1 VLSWNP
7 RFNVS
12 LINFYQLFALRLAGG
27 CLSAGIKIVFL
38 LFCPTFFV
46 QPVASQAQERTRLPT
61 SKAVIKPTPGT
72 PQRTNGFPETI
83 ALSPDGRYAALLND
97 GFGTAE
103 SGMKQSIAILDLK
116 TNQVTDFPEERLGED
131 AHQSYFLGLAF
142 SSDSSH
148 LYASVGSIS
157 DPTGEHTGNTGNGI
171 AVYRFEQGKVAPD
184 RFIKIALQPV
194 PAGTHVGRGLGKL
207 PPSRAIPYPAGL
219 AVISGTS
226 GQKDQLLVANNLSDD
241 VILLDSESGKEL
253 AQFDLSTHRSMPS
266 SFPYTV
272 VATRDGQRAWC
283 SLWNASQV
291 AELDVA
297 RKTVVRRIP
306 LLVPKSPVAPGSH
319 PTAMLLSPDE
329 KVLYVALAN
338 ADSVAAI
345 DASTGKVRAFFSTH
359 LAKQE
364 FSGNETDAL
373 AQSKDGNRLF
383 AASAATDS
391 VAVFDTSTLAEG
403 HGHNGAQLPAMGFI
417 PTEWYTLAVAVADN
431 DLLIATGKGLGTG
444 ANSADISKLP
454 SKRKRLHPYIPTLLH
469 GSIARINLKEI
480 EKNLSAFTRVAQEQ
494 MQLLADPTA
503 LPFRDGANPIHHVI
517 YIIKENRTYDQ
528 IFGDLKVGNGDP
540 SLTLYGADITP
551 NEHKL
556 ALQFGV
562 LDHFYDSGEVS
573 GDGHMWSTAAI
584 AGDYNEKT
592 WQIAYR
598 SRERT
603 YDFEGMVADEY
614 PLEHDEPDVNEPGTG
629 YLWGNVARHGLSYRH
644 YGEFVA
650 SEWCGDKFTSDASP
664 TEGTPSPEGGPCAHN
679 VIKQGEPLPAGV
691 GEANAK
697 PSPYPWAIPVLR
709 RDVATKPELRGHF
722 DPHFADFKIDY
733 PDQLRADEFLREF
746 DGFVRARKANAK
758 AQELPNYVLV
768 RLPNDHTG
776 GTRPGFPTPSA
787 SVADN
792 DLAVGRVVD
801 AVSHSPYWEDTA
813 IFIVEDDAQDGA
825 DHVDAHRSIALV
837 ISKYAP
843 GSTEHPYVE
852 HGFFTTVSL
861 IRTIEALLG
870 LPPMNHNDA
879 YAPIMSSLFSGTATQ
894 QRFEADYSNLRNGLI
909 FKTNAPNAAGAKASA
924 AMNWRHADEANN
936 EVLNSILWRDRKG
949 DAPMPPSQHTIFPAA
964 SGQK

>member
-1 VLSWNP
+1 
-7 RFNVS
+7 
-12 LINFYQLFALRLAGG
+12 
-27 CLSAGIKIVFL
+27 LSAGMKIIFL
-38 LFCPTFFV
+38 LLCPILFV
-46 QPVASQAQERTRLPT
+46 ELGTSQEQERTRLAS
-61 SKAVIKPTPGT
+61 SKTVIKPTPGT
-72 PQRTNGFPETI
+72 PQRTNGFPETL
-83 ALSPDGRYAALLND
+83 ALSPDGRYAALLNN

-103 SGMKQSIAILDLK
+103 SGMKQSIAILELQ
-116 TNQVTDFPEERLGED
+116 TNQVTDFPEDRLGED

-142 SSDSSH
+142 SSDGTR
-148 LYASVGSIS
+148 LYASMGSLS
-157 DPTGEHTGNTGNGI
+157 DPTGEHAGNTGNGI
-171 AVYRFEQGKVAPD
+171 AVYRFEQGKLAPD
-184 RFIKIALQPV
+184 RFLKISLQPV
-194 PAGTHVGRGLGKL
+194 PAGTHVARGLGNL

-219 AVISGTS
+219 AVIKGTADH
-226 GQKDQLLVANNLSDD
+226 KDQLLVANNLSDN
-241 VILLDSESGKEL
+241 VILLDSESGKEA
-253 AQFDLSTHRSMPS
+253 AQFDLSTHRFMPS

-272 VATRDGQRAWC
+272 VATRDGRRAWC

-291 AELDVA
+291 AELDLA

-306 LLVPKSPVAPGSH
+306 LLIPKSSVAPGSH

-329 KVLYVALAN
+329 KFLYVALAN
-338 ADSVAAI
+338 ADSIAAI
-345 DASTGKVRAFFSTH
+345 DATTGKVQALFSTH
-359 LAKQE
+359 LPKQE

-373 AQSKDGNRLF
+373 AQSKDGRRLF
-383 AASAATDS
+383 AASAGTDS
-391 VAVFDTSTLAEG
+391 VAVFDTTILTDG
-403 HGHNGAQLPAMGFI
+403 QRHIGAPTPAMGFV

-431 DLLIATGKGLGTG
+431 DLLVATGKGLGTG
-444 ANSADISKLP
+444 PNATNISKVP

-469 GSIARINLKEI
+469 GSIARINLAEV
-480 EKNLSAFTRVAQEQ
+480 EKNLPAFTRVAQEQ

-503 LPFRDGANPIHHVI
+503 LPFHDGTNPIHHVI

-562 LDHFYDSGEVS
+562 LDNFYDSGEVS

-592 WQIAYR
+592 WQITYR

-650 SEWCGDKFTSDASP
+650 SEWCGDKFTGEASP
-664 TEGTPSPEGGPCAHN
+664 TEGAPSPAGGPCVHKA
-679 VIKQGEPLPAGV
+679 IKQGELLPAGADETK
-691 GEANAK
+691 GK
-697 PSPYPWAIPVLR
+697 PSPYPWPIPVLR

-722 DPHFADFKIDY
+722 DPRFADFKVDY
-733 PDQLRADEFLREF
+733 PDQLRADEFLHEF
-746 DGFVRARKANAK
+746 DGFVRARKASTK
-758 AQELPNYVLV
+758 AQELPSCVLL

-776 GTRPGFPTPSA
+776 GTRPGFATPSA

-801 AVSHSPYWEDTA
+801 AVSHSAYWDDTA

-843 GSTEHPYVE
+843 GSAEHPYVE
-852 HGFFTTVSL
+852 HGFFTTVSVV
-861 IRTIEALLG
+861 RTMEALLG

-879 YAPIMSSLFSGTATQ
+879 YAPIMSALFSGAATQ
-894 QRFEADYSNLRNGLI
+894 QPFDADYTNLHNGLI
-909 FKTNAPNAAGAKASA
+909 FKSNAPTAAGAKASA
-924 AMNWRHADEANN
+924 TMNWHHADEANN

-949 DAPMPPSQHTIFPAA
+949 DVAMPPSQHTVFPVA
-964 SGQK
+964 SGQR

>member
-1 VLSWNP
+1 VE
-7 RFNVS
+7 
-12 LINFYQLFALRLAGG
+12 AG
-27 CLSAGIKIVFL
+27 LSAGTKIIFAL
-38 LFCPTFFV
+38 LCFILFV
-46 QPVASQAQERTRLPT
+46 EVGASQEQERTRLPT
-61 SKAVIKPTPGT
+61 SKAVIKPTPGA

-83 ALSPDGRYAALLND
+83 ALSPDGRYAALLNN
-97 GFGTAE
+97 GFGTIE
-103 SGMKQSIAILDLK
+103 SGLKQSITILDLQ
-116 TNQVTDFPEERLGED
+116 TNQVTDFPEDRLGED
-131 AHQSYFLGLAF
+131 AHQSYFLGLTF
-142 SSDSSH
+142 SSDSTH

-157 DPTGEHTGNTGNGI
+157 DPSGEKPGNTGNGI
-171 AVYRFEQGKVAPD
+171 AVYRFEQGKLTPD
-184 RFIKIALQPV
+184 RFIKVALQPV
-194 PAGTHVGRGLGKL
+194 PAGTHVARGFGKL
-207 PPSRAIPYPAGL
+207 PAARAISYPAGI
-219 AVISGTS
+219 AVISGTAD
-226 GQKDQLLVANNLSDD
+226 QKEQLLVANNLSDN

-253 AQFDLSTHRSMPS
+253 AQFDLSTHRFMPS

-272 VATRDGQRAWC
+272 VVSHDGRRAWC

-291 AELDVA
+291 AELDLV
-297 RKTVVRRIP
+297 RKTVIRRVS
-306 LLVPKSPVAPGSH
+306 LLAPKSRVAPGSH

-338 ADSVAAI
+338 ADSVASI
-345 DASTGKVRAFFSTH
+345 DVRSGKVQAFLSTH
-359 LAKQE
+359 LPKQE

-373 AQSKDGNRLF
+373 AQSKDGKRLF

-391 VAVFDTSTLAEG
+391 VAVFDTTALADNHQHVDKPIAAIG
-403 HGHNGAQLPAMGFI
+403 LI

-431 DLLIATGKGLGTG
+431 DLLIATGKGLGSGPNAT
-444 ANSADISKLP
+444 DISKVP
-454 SKRKRLHPYIPTLLH
+454 SRRKRLHPYIPTLLH
-469 GSIARINLKEI
+469 GSIARINLGEV
-480 EKNLSAFTRVAQEQ
+480 EKHLPEFTRVAQEQ

-503 LPFRDGANPIHHVI
+503 LPFQAGASPIHHVI

-528 IFGDLKVGNGDP
+528 IFGDLKVGNGDS
-540 SLTLYGADITP
+540 SLTLYGAEITP

-562 LDHFYDSGEVS
+562 IDNFYDSGEVS

-598 SRERT
+598 GRERT

-650 SEWCGDKFTSDASP
+650 SEWCGDKYTPEASP
-664 TEGTPSPEGGPCAHN
+664 TEGTPSTAGGPCARKA
-679 VIKQGEPLPAGV
+679 IKQGEPLPAAS
-691 GEANAK
+691 GEPNGT

-722 DPHFADFKIDY
+722 DPRFADFKIDY

-746 DGFVRARKANAK
+746 DGFVRARKAKTK
-758 AQELPNYVLV
+758 AQELPSYVLL
-768 RLPNDHTG
+768 RLPNDHTS

-801 AVSHSPYWEDTA
+801 AVSHSPYWDDTA

-852 HGFFTTVSL
+852 HGFFTTVSV
-861 IRTIEALLG
+861 IRTMEALLG

-879 YAPIMSSLFSGTATQ
+879 YAPIMSALFSGAATQ
-894 QRFEADYSNLRNGLI
+894 LPFEADDTNLRNGLI
-909 FKTNAPNAAGAKASA
+909 FKSNTPTAPGAKASA
-924 AMNWRHADEANN
+924 AMDWRHADEANN

-949 DAPMPPSQHTIFPAA
+949 DVPMPPSQHTVFPTT
-964 SGQK
+964 SGRR